1 MPRRSKVLKR
11 AKVLP
16 DPIYGSVL
24 LQSFINKMMI
34 QGRKSTSERIIYGA
48 LEIVAEKTKKPP
60 LEAFEKALNNVR
72 PLMEVKPRRVG
83 GATYQ
88 VPIEV
93 PESRGQALAIQWVRE
108 SARKRAGHSMIEKLS
123 AEIMDALNNT
133 GTAMKKREDTHKMA
147 ESNKAFAHF
156 RW

>member
-1 MPRRSKVLKR
+1 MPRRGIIKKR
-11 AKVLP
+11 KTVADAV
-16 DPIYGSVL
+16 YGSVL
-24 LQSFINKMMI
+24 VQRFINKLMSK
-34 QGRKSTSERIIYGA
+34 GKKST
-48 LEIVAEKTKKPP
+48 VEKIFYNSISNASDKLKKQP
-60 LEAFEKALNNVR
+60 LEVFEKAINNVR

-93 PESRGQALAIQWVRE
+93 PEERGQAISIQWIRDN
-108 SARKRAGHSMIEKLS
+108 ARSRGGHSMIEKLS
-123 AEIMDALNNT
+123 AEIMDAYN
-133 GTAMKKREDTHKMA
+133 GVGASMKKREDTHKMA

>member
-1 MPRRSKVLKR
+1 MPRRGNIRKR
-11 AKVLP
+11 VVAP
-16 DPIYGSVL
+16 DAVYGSQTV
-24 LQSFINKMMI
+24 QSFINKMMMM
-34 QGRKSTSERIIYGA
+34 GKKSTSEKILYGA
-48 LEIVAEKTKKPP
+48 LDAASAKLKKPQM
-60 LEAFEKALNNVR
+60 EIFEKALNNVR

-93 PESRGQALAIQWVRE
+93 PQERGLSISMQWIRE
-108 SARKRAGHSMIEKLS
+108 NARKRGGHSMIEKLS
-123 AEIMDALNNT
+123 GELMDAFN
-133 GTAMKKREDTHKMA
+133 GVGASMKKREDTHKMA

>member
-1 MPRRSKVLKR
+1 MPRRGQAKKR
-11 AKVLP
+11 KPVPDAK
-16 DPIYGSVL
+16 YNSVL
-24 LQSFINKMMI
+24 VQKFINKMMFN
-34 QGRKSTSERIIYGA
+34 GKKSICEKIFYEAVESAGEKLKKPA
-48 LEIVAEKTKKPP
+48 LEV
-60 LEAFEKALNNVR
+60 FEKAINNVR

-93 PESRGQALAIQWVRE
+93 PEERGQAISIQWLRLN
-108 SARKRAGHSMIEKLS
+108 ARTRGGHSMAEKL
-123 AEIMDALNNT
+123 AGEFIDAFN
-133 GTAMKKREDTHKMA
+133 GVGASMKKREDTHKMA

>member
-1 MPRRSKVLKR
+1 MPRRGNIVKR
-11 AKVLP
+11 KILP
-16 DPIYGSVL
+16 DSVYNSVSV
-24 LQSFINKMMI
+24 QKFINKMMWM
-34 QGRKSTSERIIYGA
+34 GKKSTVEKLFYGA
-48 LEIVAEKTKKPP
+48 LNMASEKLKKPQI
-60 LEAFEKALNNVR
+60 EIFEKALNNVR

-93 PESRGQALAIQWVRE
+93 SEDRGLSISMQWIRENARSR
-108 SARKRAGHSMIEKLS
+108 SGHSMIERLS
-123 AEIMDALNNT
+123 AEMIDAYN
-133 GTAMKKREDTHKMA
+133 GVGASMKKREDTHKMA

>member
-1 MPRRSKVLKR
+1 MPRRGNVRKR
-11 AKVLP
+11 KILP
-16 DPIYGSVL
+16 DAVYGSVTA
-24 LQSFINKMMI
+24 QRFINKMM
-34 QGRKSTSERIIYGA
+34 QMGKKSTAEKVFYGA
-48 LEIVAEKTKKPP
+48 LDSASEKLKKPQI
-60 LEAFEKALNNVR
+60 EVFEKALNNVR

-93 PESRGQALAIQWVRE
+93 PDERGRSIAMQWIRENARSRG
-108 SARKRAGHSMIEKLS
+108 GHSMIEKLS
-123 AEIMDALNNT
+123 AEVVDAYN
-133 GTAMKKREDTHKMA
+133 GVGASMKKREDTHKMA